1 MLNPGSLVWT
11 FKTVMPHYVTLQ
23 RLATHQLI
31 AEERY
36 VYRNISKQNFAEQK
50 QLLWSKILRQHRQS
64 CNALT
69 F

>member
-11 FKTVMPHYVTLQ
+11 FKTGDASYYVTLQ

-31 AEERY
+31 AGGKI
-36 VYRNISKQNFAEQK
+36 VYRNISKQNFAEQN
-50 QLLWSKILRQHRQS
+50 SYCGAR
-64 CNALT
+64 